1 MDNAENETVLLMVQP
16 NMKIFNES
24 FLGAKF
30 RTLKSV
36 LLLCLKQKKSVLL
49 EDAWDL
55 GSELKRNHKLS
66 SRDLL
71 WFLGFN
77 GSLGLSVFF

>member
-36 LLLCLKQKKSVLL
+36 LLLCLKQK
-49 EDAWDL
+49 
-55 GSELKRNHKLS
+55 N
-66 SRDLL
+66 
-71 WFLGFN
+71 
-77 GSLGLSVFF
+77 VFC